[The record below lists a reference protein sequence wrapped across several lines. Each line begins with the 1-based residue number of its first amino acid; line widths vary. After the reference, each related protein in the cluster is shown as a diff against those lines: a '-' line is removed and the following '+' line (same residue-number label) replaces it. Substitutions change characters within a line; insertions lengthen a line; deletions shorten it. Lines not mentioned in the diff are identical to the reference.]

1 MDGKSMKR
9 KADIERSTKETKIRV
24 ALDLD
29 GEALIKV
36 ATGLPFMDHMLEAF
50 ARHGRFG
57 LQITACGDLQV
68 DAHHTMED
76 IGLVLGSALRQ
87 ALGDKGG
94 IVRFGSA
101 LVPMDEALAQVVVDL
116 SGRPH
121 LAWRAAL
128 PAAQVNQIP
137 VSLFSE
143 FFQALA
149 NTGGLTVHVSLQAG
163 EEEHHCLE
171 AIFKAFG
178 RALRQAVDIDAA
190 APGKVPSTKGSL
202 D

>member
-1 MDGKSMKR
+1 MDGKRMKR
-9 KADIERSTKETKIRV
+9 KADIERATKETKIRIV
-24 ALDLD
+24 LDLD
-29 GEALIKV
+29 GGLPIRI

-57 LQITACGDLQV
+57 LQVDAAGDLQV
-68 DAHHTMED
+68 DSHHTMED
-76 IGLVLGSALRQ
+76 LGLVLGNALRQ
-87 ALGDKGG
+87 ALGDKAG

-121 LAWRAAL
+121 LAWRAAM
-128 PAAQVNQIP
+128 PAAHANGIP
-137 VSLFSE
+137 VRLFRE
-143 FFQALA
+143 FFQALV

-178 RALRQAVDIDAA
+178 RALRQAVAVDAA
-190 APGKVPSTKGSL
+190 AKGKVPSTKGVL

>member
-1 MDGKSMKR
+1 MKR

-57 LQITACGDLQV
+57 LQVDACGDLQV
-68 DAHHTMED
+68 DSHHTMED
-76 IGLVLGSALRQ
+76 LGLVMGNALRQ
-87 ALGDKGG
+87 ALGDKAG

-121 LAWRAAL
+121 LAWRAAM
-128 PAAQVNQIP
+128 PAAHANGIP
-137 VSLFSE
+137 VRLFRE
-143 FFQALA
+143 FFQALV

-178 RALRQAVDIDAA
+178 RALRQAVETDAA
-190 APGKVPSTKGSL
+190 AKGKVPSTKGVL